1 MATTPIEF
9 RSAAG
14 QTLTADLV
22 AADDTVP
29 VMADGSTPATG
40 LSAAELTNGDGRY
53 RVNYTGT
60 ATGHHTLHVKS
71 GADVIL
77 VADYYVEDTTDVH
90 YPVDLYPLS

>member
-22 AADDTVP
+22 AADDSSV
-29 VMADGSTPATG
+29 ATG
-40 LSAAELTNGDGRY
+40 LSATELTNGDGRY

-60 ATGHHTLHVKS
+60 ETGHHTLHVKS
-71 GADVIL
+71 GTDVIL
-77 VADYYVEDTTDVH
+77 VADYYLEDTTDVH